1 MTTVFLI
8 RDGEWQA
15 MYQGQVARAVFNS
28 RGAALAWIATCQA
41 QGKFR
46 A

>member
-15 MYQGQVARAVFNS
+15 MYQGRIAGATFNS
-28 RGAALAWIATCQA
+28 KGAALAWVAVCHA
-41 QGKFR
+41 KGR
-46 A
+46 YYA

>member
-1 MTTVFLI
+1 MTKVFST
-8 RDGEWQA
+8 RTDEWQA
-15 MYQGQVARAVFNS
+15 MWEGQIARAVFNS

-41 QGKFR
+41 QGKFH